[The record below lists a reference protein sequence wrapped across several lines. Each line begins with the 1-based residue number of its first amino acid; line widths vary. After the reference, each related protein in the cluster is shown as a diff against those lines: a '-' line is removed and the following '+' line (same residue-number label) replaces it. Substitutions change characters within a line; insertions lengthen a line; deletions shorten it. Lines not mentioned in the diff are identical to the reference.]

1 MIELAVD
8 GIIATE
14 LQSHA
19 EMHHCAFDATK
30 QLFSVSW
37 SGHVTPD
44 EVKQFYLEVQQHL
57 PEMKPGFRLL
67 NDLSDLETMDFKCSV
82 EIPPIM
88 ELFNAAG
95 VSSIVRVIPNRRKDV
110 GFGIMSL
117 FHYRPEVR
125 SRVCETR
132 EEAEKALQ
140 G

>member
-1 MIELAVD
+1 LKLTAKSRRSYLHRD
-8 GIIATE
+8 
-14 LQSHA
+14 
-19 EMHHCAFDATK
+19 MHRCTFDATN

-37 SGHVTPD
+37 SGHVDPD
-44 EVKQFYLEVQQHL
+44 EVRRFHSEVQQHL

-67 NDLSDLETMDFKCSV
+67 NDLSDLESMDFKCSV

-95 VSSIVRVIPNRRKDV
+95 VAVIVRVIPNRRKDV

-125 SRVCETR
+125 SMVCETR

-140 G
+140 R

>member
-1 MIELAVD
+1 MQLAID
-8 GIIATE
+8 GVIARE
-14 LQSHA
+14 LQFQA
-19 EMHHCAFDATK
+19 DMHRCAFDATK
-30 QLFSVSW
+30 QLFTVSW
-37 SGHVTPD
+37 SGHVAPD
-44 EVKQFYLEVQQHL
+44 EVRLFYTEVQQHL

-67 NDLSDLETMDFKCSV
+67 NDLSDLESMDFKCSV

-95 VSSIVRVIPNRRKDV
+95 VAVIVRVIPNRRKDV

-125 SRVCETR
+125 SMVCETR

-140 G
+140 R

>member
-1 MIELAVD
+1 MQLTVD
-8 GIIATE
+8 GIIETE
-14 LQSHA
+14 LQSQTV
-19 EMHHCAFDATK
+19 MHHCAFDATND
-30 QLFSVSW
+30 LFSVSW

-44 EVKQFYLEVQQHL
+44 EVKLFYREVQQHL

-67 NDLSDLETMDFKCSV
+67 NDLSDLESMDFKCSV

-95 VSSIVRVIPNRRKDV
+95 VAVIARVIPNRRKDV

-125 SRVCETR
+125 SMVCETR

-140 G
+140 R